1 MRYNGSTQIEIE
13 EQGYKHID
21 KYICADC
28 LKNEYLKSWL
38 ENHEQAEVMECDY
51 CGKETLC
58 IPMDTYVE
66 KFLEAIHFYY
76 IENDK
81 SDNPW
86 DSEEKEFL
94 YKVSS
99 LYEVLG
105 DFVELYH
112 YAPLDDLLTH
122 IHCDGWCKKDPL
134 SLTENERKM
143 YSWQR
148 FSDIVKYHNRYCFYT
163 DMGDKHNEY
172 YSAQDILSTFAED
185 VKNPNLNL
193 IKTIPAGTSF
203 YRARNVNK
211 EDLKNLTD
219 STLGAPPCD
228 KAAANR
234 MSAEGISVFYCADKV
249 NTAVK
254 EIISGVYQNIVIAE
268 FKNKKEL
275 KYLDL
280 SSIKKLKLFDIFD
293 TANHDLRELILF
305 YNALNNELSKTI
317 KDIEKLE
324 YVPTQIFAEYFNIIE
339 GLDGIKYISAKD
351 KNSDCIVL
359 FFDNEQCTNKTDPIL
374 CTNKCVLEMVN
385 YKILKKSEVK
395 NLLES

>member
-13 EQGYKHID
+13 ERGYEHID
-21 KYICADC
+21 KCICADC
-28 LKNEYLKSWL
+28 LNNEYLKSWL

-51 CGKETLC
+51 CGKKTLC

-66 KFLEAIHFYY
+66 KLLEVIHFYY

-86 DSEEKEFL
+86 DSEDKNFL
-94 YKVSS
+94 CTVFS
-99 LYEVLG
+99 LDEVLG
-105 DFVELYH
+105 NFVELDN
-112 YAPLDDLLTH
+112 APLEDLLTH
-122 IHCDGWCKKDPL
+122 IQCDEWCKKDPL
-134 SLTENERKM
+134 LPTENERKM
-143 YSWQR
+143 FSWQR
-148 FSDIVKYHNRYCFYT
+148 FSDIVKYRNRYCFYT

-172 YSAQDILSTFAED
+172 YSAQDILSIFAEE
-185 VKNPNLNL
+185 VKNPSLNL
-193 IKTIPAGTSF
+193 IKTIPVGTSF
-203 YRARNVNK
+203 YRARDV
-211 EDLKNLTD
+211 KNEELVYLTD
-219 STLGAPPCD
+219 SKLGAPPCD

-234 MSAEGISVFYCADKV
+234 MSAEGISVFYCADKIK
-249 NTAVK
+249 TAVK
-254 EIISGVYQNIVIAE
+254 EIISDDYQNIVIAE

-293 TANHDLRELILF
+293 TENHDLRELILF
-305 YNALNNELSKTI
+305 YNDLNNELSKP
-317 KDIEKLE
+317 IEDLERIE

-385 YKILKKSEVK
+385 YKILKNSEVK
-395 NLLES
+395 SLLES